1 MPLCLFCHNAA
12 HMYNSVHVHLY
23 FVELLLRLLFEW
35 RINAETRYNITL
47 NATVVMLT
55 KDILGIGYVNKI
67 YSCNGFTKDISRNE
81 LY

>member
-1 MPLCLFCHNAA
+1 MF
-12 HMYNSVHVHLY
+12 NSVHLY

-35 RINAETRYNITL
+35 RINAETRYTITL

-67 YSCNGFTKDISRNE
+67 HSSNGLTKVFQKWVMLTKDTQE
-81 LY
+81 

>member
-1 MPLCLFCHNAA
+1 
-12 HMYNSVHVHLY
+12 MYNSVHVHLY

-55 KDILGIGYVNKI
+55 KDNLGIGYVNKI
-67 YSCNGFTKDISRNE
+67 YSCNG

>member
-1 MPLCLFCHNAA
+1 MQLCLFCHNAP

-23 FVELLLRLLFEW
+23 FVDFLLRLLFEW

-47 NATVVMLT
+47 NPTLLMLT

-67 YSCNGFTKDISRNE
+67 YF
-81 LY
+81 L